1 MVRSAY
7 EIWIRRGREELGKV
21 NGGKM
26 LIYWSGDA
34 ASGSIIE

>member
-1 MVRSAY
+1 MKY
-7 EIWIRRGREELGKV
+7 GYGEEEKSRAKLT
-21 NGGKM
+21 GKM